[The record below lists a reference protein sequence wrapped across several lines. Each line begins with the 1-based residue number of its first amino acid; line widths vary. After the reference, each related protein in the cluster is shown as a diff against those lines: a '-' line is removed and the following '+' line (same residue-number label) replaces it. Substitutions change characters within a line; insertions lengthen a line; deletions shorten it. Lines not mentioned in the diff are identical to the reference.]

1 MHKDFFSESVLSTI
15 QSTIN
20 EASGNEVFFVGSFSK
35 RYLIEDVRVVAR
47 GNDYSVP
54 AVIESAKPGDVVI
67 HNHPSGTLTPS
78 DQDIQIASVFGNQG
92 VGFLIVN
99 NSASQV
105 YVVVEPFFE
114 REIEPLDIELT
125 KKALLPDGRVSEVM
139 GDKYELRD
147 EQIRMLESVTSSFN
161 DNLISLI
168 EAGTGTGKTL
178 SYLIPAVNW
187 ALKNEERVVIS
198 TNTINL

>member
-1 MHKDFFSESVLSTI
+1 VHKDFFSESVLSTI

-125 KKALLPDGRVSEVM
+125 KKSTSPRRPSFRSYGR
-139 GDKYELRD
+139 
-147 EQIRMLESVTSSFN
+147 
-161 DNLISLI
+161 
-168 EAGTGTGKTL
+168 
-178 SYLIPAVNW
+178 
-187 ALKNEERVVIS
+187 
-198 TNTINL
+198 

>member
-1 MHKDFFSESVLSTI
+1 MR
-15 QSTIN
+15 
-20 EASGNEVFFVGSFSK
+20 G
-35 RYLIEDVRVVAR
+35 

-147 EQIRMLESVTSSFN
+147 EQLRMLGSVTSSFN
-161 DNLISLI
+161 DNSISLI

-178 SYLIPAVNW
+178 SYLIPAVAW
-187 ALKNEERVVIS
+187 ALKNEEARRYINQHDQS
-198 TNTINL
+198 TGAADRERTFLFSTSAFEDDFSYSLVKA